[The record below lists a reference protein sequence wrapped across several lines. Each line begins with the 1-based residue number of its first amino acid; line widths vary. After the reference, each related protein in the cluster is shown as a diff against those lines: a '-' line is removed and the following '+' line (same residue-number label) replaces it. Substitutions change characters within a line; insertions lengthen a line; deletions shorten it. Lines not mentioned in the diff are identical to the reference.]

1 MITINSK
8 LVGVQAPGR
17 RSVDE
22 IIQDMN
28 TSGPTEGQVREL
40 LDDFEFVISRLAH
53 ADSERFN

>member
-1 MITINSK
+1 MITISSK
-8 LVGVQAPGR
+8 LIGVQAPGR

-22 IIQDMN
+22 IVNDMN

-40 LDDFEFVISRLAH
+40 LDDFEFVISRLVH